1 MKLPSEAELLR
12 IFIGEADKFEGRP
25 LFEAI
30 VALARKQGLAGATVT
45 RGLIGFGADSRMHS
59 ANILRLSE
67 DLPIVIEIVDAPE
80 KIESFIP
87 QLDDMIKEGM
97 VTLEKVRVIAYRYNN
112 KNL

>member
-12 IFIGEADKFEGRP
+12 IFIGEADKFEGKP

-80 KIESFIP
+80 KIESFLP

-97 VTLEKVRVIAYRYNN
+97 VTLEKVRVIAYRYN
-112 KNL
+112 KNA